1 MNNINSLK
9 VKHPA
14 GFIIEIP
21 FKFVMESID
30 NLSDD
35 DKAELATT
43 IVNML
48 PNTKE
53 GKYLALNVLRYRCN
67 FCGTFLNVEH
77 GVCYCER
84 DE

>member
-1 MNNINSLK
+1 MKNTDIMTYTDPNGNSYTFPSYILLG
-9 VKHPA
+9 A
-14 GFIIEIP
+14 
-21 FKFVMESID
+21 ID

-48 PNTKE
+48 PNTEE
-53 GKYLALNVLRYRCN
+53 GKYLALNVLRYRCD